1 MEVIA
6 FFAALCALGISIS
19 LAIYTF
25 WNARRKKEDFIL
37 ERRAYQD
44 QIDTMSTELAEYR
57 EKNKKLYRIKIAS
70 FGKPE
75 LKIYNPAEFDGPLQC
90 TSCEELLTVG
100 EDYYE
105 IPISNEAPG
114 TVTAV
119 HLRCERAVKFGS

>member
-1 MEVIA
+1 MDIIA
-6 FFAALCALGISIS
+6 FFIAAFALGLSVC

-25 WNARRKKEDFIL
+25 WNARRKSKDFVL
-37 ERRAYQD
+37 EQQAYQD
-44 QIDTMSTELAEYR
+44 QIDAMSTELAEYR
-57 EKNKKLYRIKIAS
+57 EKNKKLYRIKVAS

-90 TSCEELLTVG
+90 TSCKELLTVG